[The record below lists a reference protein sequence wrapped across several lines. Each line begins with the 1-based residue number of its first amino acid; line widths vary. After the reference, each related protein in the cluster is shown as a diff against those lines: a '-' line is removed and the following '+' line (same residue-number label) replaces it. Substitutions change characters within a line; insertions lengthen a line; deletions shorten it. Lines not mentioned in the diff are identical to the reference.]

1 ATSAAILVVF
11 CLINLAL
18 LRIRRRIPAPPGVRG
33 YPAVVPLAGCV
44 LSLLLLAGQLAELAG
59 MN

>member
-1 ATSAAILVVF
+1 
-11 CLINLAL
+11 
-18 LRIRRRIPAPPGVRG
+18 LRIRRRVPAPPGVRG

-44 LSLLLLAGQLAELAG
+44 LSLLLLAVQLAELAG